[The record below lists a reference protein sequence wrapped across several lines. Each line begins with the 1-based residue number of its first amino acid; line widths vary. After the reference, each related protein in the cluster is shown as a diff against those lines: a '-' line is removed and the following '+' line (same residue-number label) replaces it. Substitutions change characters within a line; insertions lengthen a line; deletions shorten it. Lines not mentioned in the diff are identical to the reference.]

1 MSEVGGQNKRTTR
14 KKKDVDK
21 TNRKGYAKDKEDMTK
36 IKNTLDNNLKN
47 NGQENEKEEE
57 IDIFEKTKKLEEEL
71 EKKKSEMEAKAQ
83 IDIDKIKSLNESLSA
98 YAKEKQLLIS
108 KNNKIL
114 SEMRQIAQNFSKK
127 YPDAKISKIIMNKK
141 KMEKNYNFEVN
152 LREKQKKAKINFISI
167 NEKEIEKLN
176 KLLKKTTA
184 GENEEKLNEDLDK
197 LNNEITFKENELE
210 ELKKIKK
217 EHEFCEKM
225 ISKLNIELNLLKDDI
240 DLKTKIGNMYEA
252 ETIEKK
258 EPTKLQVINK
268 AMEYG
273 DKVRYKS
280 LKIER
285 NKFSSIEMV
294 NKYKIYKN
302 IVDEIDKS
310 QNINEST
317 LRQAINKNDIDD
329 GNNKNNH
336 LKSSADISY
345 SLHSFQKYMKN
356 KDSKLKITNPKN
368 YLFSEKEKKAMN
380 KLMTERLVTDMNE
393 RYNSID
399 TKIKNIEKEK
409 KKEHKGIKIKINN
422 NDVKIKHLQ
431 LQIKEENIKKI
442 DKNKKYVENKKKI
455 KELQNQIKKISENIK
470 KEEKNY
476 EKKLKSNE
484 AFKKQIE
491 NIKINKQKMKEM
503 KEMNE
508 KENEDENK
516 EEEDDEEGEGEGE
529 GEGEREE
536 DDEMGEEGAN

>member
-1 MSEVGGQNKRTTR
+1 MSEVGGQNKRTT
-14 KKKDVDK
+14 KKRTNVDK
-21 TNRKGYAKDKEDMTK
+21 TNRKGYIKDKEEMTK
-36 IKNTLDNNLKN
+36 IKSTLDNNLKN
-47 NGQENEKEEE
+47 NDLANEKEEE

-71 EKKKSEMEAKAQ
+71 EKKKSEMETKAQ
-83 IDIDKIKSLNESLSA
+83 IDINKIKSLNESLSA

-167 NEKEIEKLN
+167 NDKEIEKLN
-176 KLLKKTTA
+176 KLLKQTNA

-225 ISKLNIELNLLKDDI
+225 ISKLNIDLNLLKDDI
-240 DLKTKIGNMYEA
+240 DLKTKIGNMNEA

-268 AMEYG
+268 TMEYG

-294 NKYKIYKN
+294 NKYKIYNN
-302 IVDEIDKS
+302 IVDGIGQS
-310 QNINEST
+310 QNINIST

-356 KDSKLKITNPKN
+356 KDSKLKITSPKN
-368 YLFSEKEKKAMN
+368 YLFSEKEKKAMD

-393 RYNSID
+393 RYNNID
-399 TKIKNIEKEK
+399 TEIKNIEKEK
-409 KKEHKGIKIKINN
+409 KKEHKGIKIKIDN

-431 LQIKEENIKKI
+431 LQIKEENMKKI

-484 AFKKQIE
+484 AFRRQIE
-491 NIKINKQKMKEM
+491 NFKINKQKMKEM

-516 EEEDDEEGEGEGE
+516 EEVEDDEEGEGEGE
-529 GEGEREE
+529 GEE
-536 DDEMGEEGAN
+536 DDEMGEEAN